1 MAVAS
6 LKSRIAKLEAKRN
19 VAPAEICI
27 VGGQYLELVVDP
39 ENPGHLIRQE
49 PPPCFAE
56 WCRKQQD
63 RLQAQI
69 AELLADMDKDAEDQ
83 PAHTGT
89 AANRKPDGFVF
100 EHNGV
105 DFVVVEGEAQPVR
118 NRRKNHASR

>member
-6 LKSRIAKLEAKRN
+6 LKSRIAKLEAKRSA
-19 VAPAEICI
+19 VPAEICI

-39 ENPGHLIRQE
+39 DRPGHLIRQE
-49 PPPCFAE
+49 PPGGFAE

-69 AELLADMDKDAEDQ
+69 AELLADMENDAEEQ
-83 PAHTGT
+83 PAHVGT

-105 DFVVVEGEAQPVR
+105 DFVVVEGEARPVR
-118 NRRKNHASR
+118 NQRKNHASR

>member
-19 VAPAEICI
+19 IAPAEICI
-27 VGGQYLELVVDP
+27 VGGQYLELIVDP
-39 ENPGHLIRQE
+39 NRPGHLIQQE
-49 PPPCFAE
+49 PPGGFAE

-69 AELLADMDKDAEDQ
+69 VELLADMGNEAEEQ
-83 PAHTGT
+83 PAPVGI